1 LAGEQPWPRWRDEFL
16 REDEVEIVIQVN
28 GKMRDKMT
36 IRKDLEKTELEQA
49 ALMSIKVRES
59 VRNKSVR
66 KIIVVPN
73 KLVNIVAE

>member
-1 LAGEQPWPRWRDEFL
+1 M
-16 REDEVEIVIQVN
+16 IQVN